1 MTNPRISCKLPSNF
15 ANCKPW
21 DIVAQTRTNDLAD
34 AYSQETL
41 NIAGAHI
48 NVHMLMGIHEQTKLF
63 DITGNGNAIS
73 SGDTPG
79 YPAINAFNKL
89 NHTWYSRQSGPQVLS
104 TGFLGYDFGIIK
116 LPNNRR
122 RYGVETSIRYEI
134 TTIKIKQSSNPLSR
148 ATKVRIE
155 RSDDNKTW
163 YGVAIVTLPDNDL
176 LNTISFK
183 QSTPSRYWRLRPI
196 IFNGQECDSWGVQAL
211 EMHEYAATDIS
222 NIQDKILMENRD
234 RDYNQQAI
242 LLRGYYDMV
251 QANTDLQRFG
261 IEVQASYSIKVNFN
275 ACVALLGRPLVIG
288 DVLELPS
295 EQQYNSN
302 LEPIKRYLEIS
313 DVTWD
318 PSSYTPGYLPLLLL
332 VTALPALASQETQDI
347 FGDLATK
354 VDSSGLFE
362 DGTKLWQDFSNVD
375 QAIRAKSLLDVPERG
390 SEGSNT
396 IREFEDFELAAA
408 ALAGVP
414 QIRKLGFNR
423 NSYQVEDALPQND
436 QPYTEGPIFPTTPQ
450 DKEYHRLTYEGL
462 SKDVPARLYRYSGV
476 KSRWIFLETDRRQ
489 EFNQQKH
496 ILEEYTTS
504 PTKTPA
510 RDIR

>member
-1 MTNPRISCKLPSNF
+1 MTNPRTSCKLSSNF
-15 ANCKPW
+15 AGCKPW
-21 DIVAQTRTNDLAD
+21 DLVTQTKTNDLAD
-34 AYSQETL
+34 AYLQETL

-63 DITGNGNAIS
+63 DITGNGDAIS
-73 SGDTPG
+73 GGDAPG

-89 NHTWYSRQSGPQVLS
+89 NHTWYSRQSGPQVINF
-104 TGFLGYDFGIIK
+104 GYVGYDFGIVK

-122 RYGVETSIRYEI
+122 RYGNETSIRYEI
-134 TTIKIKQSSNPLSR
+134 TTIKIKQSVNAKSR
-148 ATKVRIE
+148 VTKVRVE
-155 RSDDNKTW
+155 RSDDNVLW
-163 YGVAIVTLPDNDL
+163 RGVAIVNLPDNDS

-183 QSTPSRYWRLRPI
+183 QSAPSRYWRLRPI
-196 IFNGQECDSWGVQAL
+196 FFNGQECDSWGVQAL
-211 EMHEYAATDIS
+211 EMHEFAATDIS

-261 IEVQASYSIKVNFN
+261 IEVQASYNIKVNFN

-288 DVLELPS
+288 DIIELPS
-295 EQQYNSN
+295 ETQFSSEM
-302 LEPIKRYLEIS
+302 LPVKRYLEIS

-318 PSSYTPGYLPLLLL
+318 PGSYTPGWMPLLLL

-347 FGDLATK
+347 FGDLASK

-375 QAIRAKSLLDVPERG
+375 QAIKAKSLLDVPERG
-390 SEGSNT
+390 SEGSNV
-396 IREFEDFELAAA
+396 IREFEQDVLDAA

-423 NSYQVEDALPQND
+423 TGLYVEDAIPQN
-436 QPYTEGPIFPTTPQ
+436 QSPYTEGPAFPENPV

-462 SKDVPARLYRYSGV
+462 SKEVPARLYRYSGV
-476 KSRWIFLETDRRQ
+476 KQRWVYLETDRRQ